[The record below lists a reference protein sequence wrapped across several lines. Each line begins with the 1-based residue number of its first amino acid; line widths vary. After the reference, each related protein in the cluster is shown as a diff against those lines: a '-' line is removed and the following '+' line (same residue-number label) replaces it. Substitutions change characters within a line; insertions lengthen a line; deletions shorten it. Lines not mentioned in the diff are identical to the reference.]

1 MKSINISAR
10 DLEAFMALE
19 STRHFSRAAERCNLS
34 QSAFSQR
41 IRRIEDTAGVKLFE
55 RSTRHVALTP
65 EGSVFADEVRRIEQD
80 LRTALGNLQDLAA
93 RRVGRVAVAAL
104 PSVAAMW
111 MPTAIAQ
118 YHAQHPQIDIQLF
131 DCLAAASLAL
141 LREGKV
147 DFAVTAGGDLR
158 EFSTRV
164 LRNERY
170 WLVCRPDHPLAP
182 KRSVSLKQLAGH
194 PMVHM
199 ARNSSVRQHL
209 QQVAGVED
217 LPSSTLEVEHLA
229 TLAALVAQGLGISI
243 VPELTLF
250 HFERAGLHT
259 CPVTDKALH
268 RPLVLAQR
276 KGEALSVAAQAMVG
290 LVVELAGTPQ

>member
-19 STRHFSRAAERCNLS
+19 ATRHFTRAAERCNLS

-41 IRRIEDTAGVKLFE
+41 IRRIEETAGVKLFE
-55 RSTRHVALTP
+55 RSTRHVVLTP

-80 LRTALGNLQDLAA
+80 LRSALANLQDLAA

-104 PSVAAMW
+104 PSIAAVW
-111 MPTAIAQ
+111 MPAAIAQ
-118 YHAQHPQIDIQLF
+118 YRAQHPQIDIQLT
-131 DCLAAASLAL
+131 DCLASASLAL

-147 DFAVTAGGDLR
+147 DFALTAGGDLR
-158 EFSTRV
+158 EFSTRL
-164 LRNERY
+164 LRREGY
-170 WLVCRPDHPLAP
+170 WLVCRKDHVLA
-182 KRSVSLKQLAGH
+182 RHTSVRLKQLAGH
-194 PMVHM
+194 AMVHM

-209 QQVAGVED
+209 EQATGVEQ
-217 LPSSTLEVEHLA
+217 LTGSSMEVEHLA
-229 TLAALVAQGLGISI
+229 TLAALVVQGLGIAI

-250 HFERAGLHT
+250 HFQNPALHT
-259 CPVTDKALH
+259 CPVRDASLH

-276 KGEALSVAAQAMVG
+276 KGEALSVAAQAMVA
-290 LVVELAGTPQ
+290 LLLAQAKA